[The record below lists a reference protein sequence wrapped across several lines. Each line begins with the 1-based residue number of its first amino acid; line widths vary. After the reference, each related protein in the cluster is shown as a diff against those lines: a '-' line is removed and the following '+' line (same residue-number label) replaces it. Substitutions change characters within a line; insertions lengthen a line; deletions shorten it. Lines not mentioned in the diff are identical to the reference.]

1 LLSGGWGQDNLQAQI
16 FERALVLEGVHLP
29 APDGTIQENANIILR
44 GGRIVELG
52 PDSDAPM
59 MSKKLKVKGLFATA
73 GLTDLSSTWPT
84 DNNH

>member
-1 LLSGGWGQDNLQAQI
+1 M
-16 FERALVLEGVHLP
+16 LE
-29 APDGTIQENANIILR
+29 DSNIILR

-73 GLTDLSSTWPT
+73 GLTDLSSTLTLDEVRSSSAIHSAWMVSIDTILSRFCAPWPAA
-84 DNNH
+84 